1 MNASRTILAAI
12 CLPAALAGAIVT
24 STKDSESEVTSTPA
38 PMTFVHES
46 GQTAITVVPAVP
58 SEGLT
63 AFIAG
68 INLDGFLDTSTTVI
82 HSGTGLAN
90 NPTLNLEGAL
100 WGCTLEPTSGDWSQ
114 VETKADLQLTWWPV
128 TTD

>member
-24 STKDSESEVTSTPA
+24 STANSGSEATSTPA
-38 PMTFVHES
+38 PITFVHES
-46 GQTAITVVPAVP
+46 GQTAITVVPSVP
-58 SEGLT
+58 PEGLT
-63 AFIAG
+63 AFTAG

-82 HSGTGLAN
+82 HSGTGLAD
-90 NPTLNLEGAL
+90 NPILNLEGAL